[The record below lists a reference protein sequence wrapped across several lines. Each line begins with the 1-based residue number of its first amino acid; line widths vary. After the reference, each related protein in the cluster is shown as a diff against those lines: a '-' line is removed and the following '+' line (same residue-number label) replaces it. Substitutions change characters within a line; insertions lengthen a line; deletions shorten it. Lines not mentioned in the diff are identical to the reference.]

1 MSRQRVIT
9 LFLVAV
15 SLALLA
21 HFLLIWILGKYVA
34 YEDNKV
40 VLLLETLF
48 VLGALGIGLAE
59 FLRFAKQTPSVKRK
73 ILALEPA
80 TDNTDDTD
88 IRIVERNDDF
98 WKLNWQFALRNH
110 SVDSLKFDVL
120 VKYFG
125 VDGSIIH
132 NDFASDLLVA
142 PNSRSVFSDCTLVPT
157 SIAAGIAHARVEI
170 IQRTHRNKS
179 NNRFSQRD
187 SGSLRYGIS

>member
-1 MSRQRVIT
+1 MC
-9 LFLVAV
+9 
-15 SLALLA
+15 
-21 HFLLIWILGKYVA
+21 YVDA
-34 YEDNKV
+34 TN
-40 VLLLETLF
+40 
-48 VLGALGIGLAE
+48 GIDINNDD
-59 FLRFAKQTPSVKRK
+59 FWKQ
-73 ILALEPA
+73 
-80 TDNTDDTD
+80 
-88 IRIVERNDDF
+88 NDDF

-110 SVDSLKFDVL
+110 SVDLLKFDVL

-179 NNRFSQRD
+179 SNRFSQRD
-187 SGSLRYGIS
+187 SSSLRYGIS

>member
-21 HFLLIWILGKYVA
+21 HFLLIWIFGKYVA

-80 TDNTDDTD
+80 ADNTD

-110 SVDSLKFDVL
+110 SVDLLKFDVL

-132 NDFASDLLVA
+132 NDFASNLLVA